1 MGLNMG
7 NRLYDLM
14 DWPSIEGVVYSECDE
29 PMELL
34 GGRICKDGFLIQTFA
49 PDAVE
54 MNVRVDG
61 RKKLYPMEKMDE
73 AGFFA
78 VLLPGRKKVSYTFV
92 KEDIYGKKTEYK
104 DIYSYGRQEC
114 MHALLKISQNG
125 RSEYNINK
133 FMTGSAQDAYKY
145 MGSHE
150 AVVDGISGMIFG
162 IWAPDARR
170 VSVIGAFNKWD
181 GRVFQMEK
189 DYDTGIF
196 FLFIPDMKPKT
207 PYCYEIKLKD
217 GQVVKKA
224 DPYAQSASNDVIY
237 ASLAGVNPEEKNFKW
252 TDAGW
257 KQEDTKHKPLSI
269 CEIDILDLKDDTIE
283 DRIEALG
290 FNCVEIMNVC
300 AVRNGSSAE
309 TINFYAVNCE
319 VGGLRLKAF
328 IDKMHKKN
336 ISVIIDWNGAFMS
349 QGEYSLVYFDG
360 THLYDTGK
368 VNLDNHPELNV
379 ASFDYSK
386 PQVRSFLMSNIR
398 YWIEEYHVDGLKFSE
413 TASMLYLDY
422 GRKPGEWIPNIYGGK
437 ENINAVEFIQNVRK
451 MVDSLQKNTILAA
464 EESSGWQFVTGDI
477 ADGGLGFDYKWND
490 GWKKEL
496 VPFIE
501 MDPLF
506 RKGIYGRL
514 TYSML
519 YQYSDDFIIGFSR
532 NGYGWKKG
540 ILKDIVPVNGED
552 VLNHVK
558 TALGY
563 MYFHPGKKLINI
575 KECSG
580 VEKFVAQMNNL
591 YRNTKALYECDDNPS
606 GFEWADDISAEETVI
621 AVLRRDES
629 GQSVIGAVNFT
640 PVERKEFCIGVDEAG
655 KYTDVLNDSVVY
667 ESSEHNWNSK
677 DESVFVDLK
686 PLGISLY
693 TYEPYTEI
701 EKERIKIE
709 KETKEA
715 LMLAKKEADEAKA
728 VKDAAIERAKQA
740 KEAEII
746 ALAAAKEAE
755 KAEKEAAKAVCRR
768 IPGGASCWG
777 RSGSGAGSIEGR
789 EEKRGRGKEGWRVR
803 F

>member
-14 DWPSIEGVVYSECDE
+14 DWPSIEGVVYSEGDE

-114 MHALLKISQNG
+114 MQALLKISQNG

-224 DPYAQSASNDVIY
+224 DPYAQSASNGVIY

-755 KAEKEAAKAVCRR
+755 KAEKEAAKKAEEAR
-768 IPGGASCWG
+768 IACIKIDEN
-777 RSGSGAGSIEGR
+777 AKKKLAELKKM
-789 EEKRGRGKEGWRVR
+789 EEKQGE
-803 F
+803 

>member
-1 MGLNMG
+1 MG

-78 VLLPGRKKVSYTFV
+78 VLLPGRKKFSYTFV

-114 MHALLKISQNG
+114 MQALLKISQNG

-563 MYFHPGKKLINI
+563 MYFHPGKKLVNI

-755 KAEKEAAKAVCRR
+755 KAEKEAAKKAEEAR
-768 IPGGASCWG
+768 IACIKIDEN
-777 RSGSGAGSIEGR
+777 AKKKLAELKKM
-789 EEKRGRGKEGWRVR
+789 EEKQGE
-803 F
+803 

>member
-92 KEDIYGKKTEYK
+92 KEDVYGKKTEYK
-104 DIYSYGRQEC
+104 DIYSYGRHEC
-114 MHALLKISQNG
+114 MQALLKISQNG
-125 RSEYNINK
+125 KSEYNINK
-133 FMTGSAQDAYKY
+133 FMTGNAQDAYKY

-540 ILKDIVPVNGED
+540 ILKDIVPDNGED

-655 KYTDVLNDSVVY
+655 KYTDVLHDSVVY

-755 KAEKEAAKAVCRR
+755 KAEKEAAKKAEEAR
-768 IPGGASCWG
+768 IACIKIDEN
-777 RSGSGAGSIEGR
+777 AKKKLAELKKM
-789 EEKRGRGKEGWRVR
+789 EEKQGE
-803 F
+803 

>member
-78 VLLPGRKKVSYTFV
+78 VLLPGRKKISYTFV

-114 MHALLKISQNG
+114 MQALLKISQNG

-477 ADGGLGFDYKWND
+477 ADGGLGFDYKWNY

-755 KAEKEAAKAVCRR
+755 KAEKEAAKKAEEAR
-768 IPGGASCWG
+768 IACIKIDEN
-777 RSGSGAGSIEGR
+777 AKKKLAELKKM
-789 EEKRGRGKEGWRVR
+789 EEKQGE
-803 F
+803 

>member
-755 KAEKEAAKAVCRR
+755 KAEKEAAKKAEEAR
-768 IPGGASCWG
+768 IACIKIDEN
-777 RSGSGAGSIEGR
+777 AKKKLAKLKKM
-789 EEKRGRGKEGWRVR
+789 EEKQGE
-803 F
+803 

>member
-114 MHALLKISQNG
+114 MQALLKISQNG

-181 GRVFQMEK
+181 GRVFPMEK

-755 KAEKEAAKAVCRR
+755 KAEKEAAKKAEEAR
-768 IPGGASCWG
+768 IACIKIDEN
-777 RSGSGAGSIEGR
+777 AKKKLAELKKM
-789 EEKRGRGKEGWRVR
+789 EEKQGE
-803 F
+803 

>member
-1 MGLNMG
+1 MG

-78 VLLPGRKKVSYTFV
+78 VLLPGRKKFSYTFV

-114 MHALLKISQNG
+114 MQALLKISQNG

-755 KAEKEAAKAVCRR
+755 KAEKEAAKKAEEAR
-768 IPGGASCWG
+768 IACIKIDENAKKKLAELKKW
-777 RSGSGAGSIEGR
+777 
-789 EEKRGRGKEGWRVR
+789 KKNRVNK
-803 F
+803 

>member
-61 RKKLYPMEKMDE
+61 RKKLYLMEKMDE

-728 VKDAAIERAKQA
+728 VKDAARERAKQA

-755 KAEKEAAKAVCRR
+755 KAEKEAAKKAEEAR
-768 IPGGASCWG
+768 IACIKIDEN
-777 RSGSGAGSIEGR
+777 AKKKLAELKKM
-789 EEKRGRGKEGWRVR
+789 EEKQGE
-803 F
+803 

>member
-14 DWPSIEGVVYSECDE
+14 DWPSIEGIVYSECDE

-54 MNVRVDG
+54 IDVRVDG
-61 RKKLYPMEKMDE
+61 RKKLNKIKKMDE

-92 KEDIYGKKTEYK
+92 KEDVYGKKTEYK

-114 MHALLKISQNG
+114 MQALLKISQNG

-540 ILKDIVPVNGED
+540 ILKDIVPDNGED

-667 ESSEHNWNSK
+667 ESYEHNWNSK

-755 KAEKEAAKAVCRR
+755 KAEKEAAKKAEEAR
-768 IPGGASCWG
+768 IACIKIDEN
-777 RSGSGAGSIEGR
+777 AKKKLAELKKM
-789 EEKRGRGKEGWRVR
+789 EEKQGE
-803 F
+803 

>member
-114 MHALLKISQNG
+114 MQALLKISQNG

-540 ILKDIVPVNGED
+540 ILKDIVPDNGED

-755 KAEKEAAKAVCRR
+755 KAEKEAAKKAEEAR
-768 IPGGASCWG
+768 IACIKIDEN
-777 RSGSGAGSIEGR
+777 AKKKLAELKKM
-789 EEKRGRGKEGWRVR
+789 EEKQGE
-803 F
+803 

>member
-54 MNVRVDG
+54 INVRVDG

-92 KEDIYGKKTEYK
+92 KEDVYGKKTEYK
-104 DIYSYGRQEC
+104 DIYSYGRHEC
-114 MHALLKISQNG
+114 MQALLKISQNG
-125 RSEYNINK
+125 KSEYNINK
-133 FMTGSAQDAYKY
+133 FMTGNAQDAYKY

-224 DPYAQSASNDVIY
+224 DPYAQSASNGVIY

-540 ILKDIVPVNGED
+540 ILKDIVPDNGED

-755 KAEKEAAKAVCRR
+755 KAEKEAAKKAEEAR
-768 IPGGASCWG
+768 IACIKIDEN
-777 RSGSGAGSIEGR
+777 AKKKLAELKKM
-789 EEKRGRGKEGWRVR
+789 EEKQGE
-803 F
+803 

>member
-1 MGLNMG
+1 MG

-78 VLLPGRKKVSYTFV
+78 VLLPGRKKISYTFV

-114 MHALLKISQNG
+114 MQALLKISQNG

-755 KAEKEAAKAVCRR
+755 KAEKEAAKKAEEAR
-768 IPGGASCWG
+768 IACIKIDEN
-777 RSGSGAGSIEGR
+777 AKKKLAKLKKM
-789 EEKRGRGKEGWRVR
+789 EEKQGE
-803 F
+803 

>member
-14 DWPSIEGVVYSECDE
+14 DWPSIEGIVYSECDE

-54 MNVRVDG
+54 IDVRVDG

-92 KEDIYGKKTEYK
+92 KEDVYGKKTEYK
-104 DIYSYGRQEC
+104 DIYSYGRHEC
-114 MHALLKISQNG
+114 MQALLKISQNG
-125 RSEYNINK
+125 KSEYNINK
-133 FMTGSAQDAYKY
+133 FMTGNAQDAYKY

-532 NGYGWKKG
+532 NGYGWEKG
-540 ILKDIVPVNGED
+540 ILKDIVPDNGED

-621 AVLRRDES
+621 AVLRRDEL

-755 KAEKEAAKAVCRR
+755 KAEKEAAKKAEEAR
-768 IPGGASCWG
+768 IACIKIDEN
-777 RSGSGAGSIEGR
+777 AKKKLAELKKM
-789 EEKRGRGKEGWRVR
+789 EEKQGE
-803 F
+803 

>member
-196 FLFIPDMKPKT
+196 FLFIPDMKSKT

-368 VNLDNHPELNV
+368 VNLDNHPEFNV

-755 KAEKEAAKAVCRR
+755 KAEKEAAKKAEEAR
-768 IPGGASCWG
+768 IACIKIDEN
-777 RSGSGAGSIEGR
+777 AKKKLAELKKM
-789 EEKRGRGKEGWRVR
+789 EEKQGE
-803 F
+803 

>member
-78 VLLPGRKKVSYTFV
+78 VLLPGRKKFSYTFV

-114 MHALLKISQNG
+114 MQALLKISQNG

-755 KAEKEAAKAVCRR
+755 KAEKEAAKKAEDAR
-768 IPGGASCWG
+768 IACIKIDEN
-777 RSGSGAGSIEGR
+777 AKKKLAELKKM
-789 EEKRGRGKEGWRVR
+789 EEKQGE
-803 F
+803 

>member
-1 MGLNMG
+1 MG

-114 MHALLKISQNG
+114 MQALLKISQNG

-563 MYFHPGKKLINI
+563 MYFHPGKKLVNI

-755 KAEKEAAKAVCRR
+755 KAEKEAAKKAEEAR
-768 IPGGASCWG
+768 IACIKIDEN
-777 RSGSGAGSIEGR
+777 AKKKLAELKKM
-789 EEKRGRGKEGWRVR
+789 EEKQGE
-803 F
+803 

>member
-78 VLLPGRKKVSYTFV
+78 VLLPGRKKISYTFV

-114 MHALLKISQNG
+114 MQALLKISQNG

-655 KYTDVLNDSVVY
+655 KYTDVLNGSVVY
-667 ESSEHNWNSK
+667 ESSEYNWNSK

-755 KAEKEAAKAVCRR
+755 KAEKEAAKKAEEAR
-768 IPGGASCWG
+768 IACIKIDENAKKKLAELKKW
-777 RSGSGAGSIEGR
+777 
-789 EEKRGRGKEGWRVR
+789 KKNRVNK
-803 F
+803 

>member
-78 VLLPGRKKVSYTFV
+78 VLLPGRKKISYTFV

-114 MHALLKISQNG
+114 MQALLKISQNG

-563 MYFHPGKKLINI
+563 IYFHPGKKLINI

-755 KAEKEAAKAVCRR
+755 KAEKEAAKKAEEAR
-768 IPGGASCWG
+768 IACIKIDEN
-777 RSGSGAGSIEGR
+777 AKKKLAELKKM
-789 EEKRGRGKEGWRVR
+789 EEKQGE
-803 F
+803 

>member
-78 VLLPGRKKVSYTFV
+78 VLLPGRKKFSYTFV

-114 MHALLKISQNG
+114 MQALLKISQNG

-422 GRKPGEWIPNIYGGK
+422 DRRDGEWTPNKFGGK
-437 ENINAVEFIQNVRK
+437 ENLEAVQFFK
-451 MVDSLQKNTILAA
+451 DLNTAVFGRNPNTLMIA
-464 EESSGWQFVTGDI
+464 EESTSWPMVTKP
-477 ADGGLGFDYKWND
+477 ASDGGLGFNFKWNM
-490 GWKKEL
+490 GWMNDMLKYMALDPIDRAFHHDMLTFSFFYAFSENFILPISHDEVVHGKASL
-496 VPFIE
+496 VNKMYGGDIDNKFKQCK
-501 MDPLF
+501 LF
-506 RKGIYGRL
+506 
-514 TYSML
+514 M
-519 YQYSDDFIIGFSR
+519 
-532 NGYGWKKG
+532 
-540 ILKDIVPVNGED
+540 
-552 VLNHVK
+552 
-558 TALGY
+558 AY
-563 MYFHPGKKLINI
+563 MMAHPGKKLLFMGADFAQFREWDYENGLEWFMVDEYENHRNYLNYSKNLNHFYLGHPQFWERDFSWEGFSWISNDDFKQSI
-575 KECSG
+575 IIFRRFDKNGGEVIVVCN
-580 VEKFVAQMNNL
+580 FV
-591 YRNTKALYECDDNPS
+591 
-606 GFEWADDISAEETVI
+606 
-621 AVLRRDES
+621 
-629 GQSVIGAVNFT
+629 
-640 PVERKEFCIGVDEAG
+640 PVERKSYCFGVPYWG
-655 KYTDVLNDSVVY
+655 S
-667 ESSEHNWNSK
+667 
-677 DESVFVDLK
+677 
-686 PLGISLY
+686 
-693 TYEPYTEI
+693 YTEVFNSSSVDGSPCTNGTVKAVDVKMHGFDQSVCI
-701 EKERIKIE
+701 DIPAFSCMYFTVKKEERPVPEKKAENK
-709 KETKEA
+709 KKTKTKTA
-715 LMLAKKEADEAKA
+715 AKKTA
-728 VKDAAIERAKQA
+728 VKK
-740 KEAEII
+740 
-746 ALAAAKEAE
+746 
-755 KAEKEAAKAVCRR
+755 AAKAKTTKKST
-768 IPGGASCWG
+768 AKK
-777 RSGSGAGSIEGR
+777 AE
-789 EEKRGRGKEGWRVR
+789 
-803 F
+803 

>member
-54 MNVRVDG
+54 IDVRVDG

-78 VLLPGRKKVSYTFV
+78 VLLPSRKKVSYTFV

-114 MHALLKISQNG
+114 MQALLKISQNG

-532 NGYGWKKG
+532 NGYGWEKG
-540 ILKDIVPVNGED
+540 ILKDIVPDNGED

-667 ESSEHNWNSK
+667 ESYEHNWNSK

-755 KAEKEAAKAVCRR
+755 KAEKEAAKKAEEAR
-768 IPGGASCWG
+768 IACIKIDEN
-777 RSGSGAGSIEGR
+777 AKKKLAELKKM
-789 EEKRGRGKEGWRVR
+789 EEKQGE
-803 F
+803 

>member
-114 MHALLKISQNG
+114 MQALLKISQNG

-224 DPYAQSASNDVIY
+224 DPYAQSASNGVIY

-464 EESSGWQFVTGDI
+464 EESSGWQFVTGEI

-501 MDPLF
+501 MDQLF
-506 RKGIYGRL
+506 RKGISGRL

-519 YQYSDDFIIGFSR
+519 YHYSDDFIIGFSR

-540 ILKDIVPVNGED
+540 ILKDIVPDNGED

-755 KAEKEAAKAVCRR
+755 KAEKEAAKKAEEAR
-768 IPGGASCWG
+768 IACIKIDEN
-777 RSGSGAGSIEGR
+777 AKKKLAELKKM
-789 EEKRGRGKEGWRVR
+789 EEKQGE
-803 F
+803 

>member
-78 VLLPGRKKVSYTFV
+78 VLLPGRKKISYTFV

-114 MHALLKISQNG
+114 MQALLKISQNG

-563 MYFHPGKKLINI
+563 MYFHPGKKLVNI

-755 KAEKEAAKAVCRR
+755 KAEKEAAKKAEEAR
-768 IPGGASCWG
+768 IACIKIDEN
-777 RSGSGAGSIEGR
+777 AKKKLAELKEM
-789 EEKRGRGKEGWRVR
+789 EEKQGE
-803 F
+803 

>member
-78 VLLPGRKKVSYTFV
+78 VLLPGRKKISYTFV

-114 MHALLKISQNG
+114 MQALLKISQNG

-224 DPYAQSASNDVIY
+224 DPYAQYASNDVIY

-519 YQYSDDFIIGFSR
+519 YQYSDGFIIGFSR

-563 MYFHPGKKLINI
+563 MYFHPGKKLVNI

-629 GQSVIGAVNFT
+629 EQSVIGAVNFT

-755 KAEKEAAKAVCRR
+755 KAEKEAAKKAEEAR
-768 IPGGASCWG
+768 IACIKIDEN
-777 RSGSGAGSIEGR
+777 AKKKLAELKKM
-789 EEKRGRGKEGWRVR
+789 EEKQGE
-803 F
+803 

>member
-78 VLLPGRKKVSYTFV
+78 VLLPGRKKISYTFV

-114 MHALLKISQNG
+114 MQALLKISQNG

-563 MYFHPGKKLINI
+563 MYFHPGKKLVNI

-580 VEKFVAQMNNL
+580 VEKFVAQMNSL

-755 KAEKEAAKAVCRR
+755 KEAAKKAEEAR
-768 IPGGASCWG
+768 IACIKIDEN
-777 RSGSGAGSIEGR
+777 AKKKLAELKKM
-789 EEKRGRGKEGWRVR
+789 EEKQGE
-803 F
+803 

>member
-92 KEDIYGKKTEYK
+92 KEDVYGKKTEYK
-104 DIYSYGRQEC
+104 DIYSYGRHEC
-114 MHALLKISQNG
+114 MQALLKISQNG
-125 RSEYNINK
+125 KSEYNINK
-133 FMTGSAQDAYKY
+133 FMTGNAQDAYKY

-189 DYDTGIF
+189 DYDTGVF

-422 GRKPGEWIPNIYGGK
+422 GRKPGEWIPNVYGGK

-540 ILKDIVPVNGED
+540 ILKDIVPDNGED

-755 KAEKEAAKAVCRR
+755 KAEKEAAKKAEEAR
-768 IPGGASCWG
+768 IACIKIDEN
-777 RSGSGAGSIEGR
+777 AKKKLAELKKM
-789 EEKRGRGKEGWRVR
+789 EEKQGE
-803 F
+803 

>member
-104 DIYSYGRQEC
+104 DIYSYGKQEC
-114 MHALLKISQNG
+114 MQALLKISQNG

-755 KAEKEAAKAVCRR
+755 KAEKEAAKKAEEAR
-768 IPGGASCWG
+768 IACIKIDEN
-777 RSGSGAGSIEGR
+777 AKKKLAELKKM
-789 EEKRGRGKEGWRVR
+789 EEKQGE
-803 F
+803 

>member
-54 MNVRVDG
+54 IDVRVDG

-114 MHALLKISQNG
+114 MQALLKISQNG
-125 RSEYNINK
+125 KSEYNINK

-540 ILKDIVPVNGED
+540 ILKDIVPDNGED

-655 KYTDVLNDSVVY
+655 KYTDVLNGSVVY
-667 ESSEHNWNSK
+667 ESSEYNWNSK

-755 KAEKEAAKAVCRR
+755 KAEKEAAKKAEEAR
-768 IPGGASCWG
+768 IACIKIDEN
-777 RSGSGAGSIEGR
+777 AKKKLAELKKM
-789 EEKRGRGKEGWRVR
+789 EEKQGE
-803 F
+803 

>member
-78 VLLPGRKKVSYTFV
+78 VLLPGRKKISYTFV

-114 MHALLKISQNG
+114 MQALLKISQNG

-386 PQVRSFLMSNIR
+386 PQVRSLLMSNIR

-755 KAEKEAAKAVCRR
+755 KAEKEAAKKAEEAR
-768 IPGGASCWG
+768 IACIKIDEN
-777 RSGSGAGSIEGR
+777 AKKKLAELKKM
-789 EEKRGRGKEGWRVR
+789 EEKQGE
-803 F
+803 

>member
-54 MNVRVDG
+54 INVRVDG

-92 KEDIYGKKTEYK
+92 KEDVYGKKTEYK
-104 DIYSYGRQEC
+104 DIYSYGRHEC
-114 MHALLKISQNG
+114 MQALLKISQNG
-125 RSEYNINK
+125 KSEYNINK
-133 FMTGSAQDAYKY
+133 FMTGNAQDAYKY

-540 ILKDIVPVNGED
+540 ILKDIVPDNGED

-755 KAEKEAAKAVCRR
+755 KAEKEAAKKAEEAR
-768 IPGGASCWG
+768 IACIKIDEN
-777 RSGSGAGSIEGR
+777 AKKKLAELKKM
-789 EEKRGRGKEGWRVR
+789 EEKQGE
-803 F
+803 

>member
-78 VLLPGRKKVSYTFV
+78 VLLPGRKKISYTFV

-114 MHALLKISQNG
+114 MQALLKISQNG

-224 DPYAQSASNDVIY
+224 DPYAQYASNDVIY

-728 VKDAAIERAKQA
+728 VKDAARERAKQA

-755 KAEKEAAKAVCRR
+755 KAEKEAAKKAEEAR
-768 IPGGASCWG
+768 IACIKIDEN
-777 RSGSGAGSIEGR
+777 AKKKLAELKKM
-789 EEKRGRGKEGWRVR
+789 EEKQGE
-803 F
+803 

>member
-61 RKKLYPMEKMDE
+61 RKKPYPMEKMDE

-114 MHALLKISQNG
+114 MQALLKISQNG

-755 KAEKEAAKAVCRR
+755 KAEKEAAKKAEEAR
-768 IPGGASCWG
+768 IACIKIDEN
-777 RSGSGAGSIEGR
+777 AKKKLAELKKM
-789 EEKRGRGKEGWRVR
+789 EEKQGE
-803 F
+803 

>member
-114 MHALLKISQNG
+114 MQALLKISQNG

-755 KAEKEAAKAVCRR
+755 KAEKEAAKKAEEAR
-768 IPGGASCWG
+768 IACIKIDEN
-777 RSGSGAGSIEGR
+777 AKKKLAKLKKM
-789 EEKRGRGKEGWRVR
+789 EEKQGE
-803 F
+803 

>member
-114 MHALLKISQNG
+114 MQALLKISQNG

-189 DYDTGIF
+189 DCDTGIF
-196 FLFIPDMKPKT
+196 FLFIPDIKPKT

-257 KQEDTKHKPLSI
+257 KQDDTKHKPLSI

-563 MYFHPGKKLINI
+563 MYFHPGKKLVNI

-621 AVLRRDES
+621 AVLRRDDS

-755 KAEKEAAKAVCRR
+755 KAEKEAAKKAEEAR
-768 IPGGASCWG
+768 IACIKIDEN
-777 RSGSGAGSIEGR
+777 AKKKLAELKKM
-789 EEKRGRGKEGWRVR
+789 EEKQGE
-803 F
+803 

>member
-78 VLLPGRKKVSYTFV
+78 VLLPGRKKISYTFV

-114 MHALLKISQNG
+114 MQALLKISQNG

-755 KAEKEAAKAVCRR
+755 KAEKEAAKKAEEAR
-768 IPGGASCWG
+768 IACIKIDENAKKKLAELKKW
-777 RSGSGAGSIEGR
+777 
-789 EEKRGRGKEGWRVR
+789 KKNRVNK
-803 F
+803 

>member
-78 VLLPGRKKVSYTFV
+78 VLLPGRKKFSYTFV

-114 MHALLKISQNG
+114 MQALLKISQNG

-170 VSVIGAFNKWD
+170 VSVIGAFNKCD

-563 MYFHPGKKLINI
+563 MYFHPGKKLVNI

-755 KAEKEAAKAVCRR
+755 KAEKEAAKKAEEAR
-768 IPGGASCWG
+768 IACIKIDEN
-777 RSGSGAGSIEGR
+777 AKKKLAELKKM
-789 EEKRGRGKEGWRVR
+789 EEKQGE
-803 F
+803 

>member
-61 RKKLYPMEKMDE
+61 RKKLYPMEKMDD

-755 KAEKEAAKAVCRR
+755 KAEKEAAKKAEEAR
-768 IPGGASCWG
+768 IACIKIDEN
-777 RSGSGAGSIEGR
+777 AKKKLAELKKM
-789 EEKRGRGKEGWRVR
+789 EEKQGE
-803 F
+803 

>member
-78 VLLPGRKKVSYTFV
+78 VLLPGRKKISYTFV

-114 MHALLKISQNG
+114 MQALLKISQNG

-150 AVVDGISGMIFG
+150 AVVDGISGMMFG

-224 DPYAQSASNDVIY
+224 DPYAQYASNDVIY

-563 MYFHPGKKLINI
+563 MYFHPGKKLVNI

-629 GQSVIGAVNFT
+629 EQSVIGAVNFT

-755 KAEKEAAKAVCRR
+755 KAEKEAAKKAEEAR
-768 IPGGASCWG
+768 IACIKIDEN
-777 RSGSGAGSIEGR
+777 AKKKLAELKKM
-789 EEKRGRGKEGWRVR
+789 EEKQGE
-803 F
+803 

>member
-1 MGLNMG
+1 MG

-54 MNVRVDG
+54 INVRVDG

-92 KEDIYGKKTEYK
+92 KEDVYGKKTEYK
-104 DIYSYGRQEC
+104 DIYSYGRHEC
-114 MHALLKISQNG
+114 MQALLKISQNG
-125 RSEYNINK
+125 KSEYNINK
-133 FMTGSAQDAYKY
+133 FMTGNAQDAYKY

-224 DPYAQSASNDVIY
+224 DPYAQSASNGVIY

-755 KAEKEAAKAVCRR
+755 KAEKEAAKKAEEAR
-768 IPGGASCWG
+768 IACIKIDEN
-777 RSGSGAGSIEGR
+777 AKKKLAELKKM
-789 EEKRGRGKEGWRVR
+789 EEKQGE
-803 F
+803 

>member
-114 MHALLKISQNG
+114 MQALLKISQNG

-360 THLYDTGK
+360 THLYDTAK

-540 ILKDIVPVNGED
+540 ILKDIVPDNGED

-755 KAEKEAAKAVCRR
+755 KAEKEAAKKAEEAR
-768 IPGGASCWG
+768 IACIKIDEN
-777 RSGSGAGSIEGR
+777 AKKKLAELKKM
-789 EEKRGRGKEGWRVR
+789 EEKQGE
-803 F
+803 